1 MVFAKG
7 VAPAPKA
14 VRHPMTVLPLRVGA
28 GPLILLGSSAEAATG
43 FRAMEWKNVEPA
55 TLGCC

>member
-43 FRAMEWKNVEPA
+43 FVLWNGK
-55 TLGCC
+55 TLNRRR